1 MSYRGNPARGRSSL
15 GYLFGHDDTT
25 PQPPRPTKNILPLLP
40 PYGTDNDA
48 EIVTVTVNHKPTSP
62 PFATSHHDSET
73 SLTNSPSTKIRS
85 SPGGK
90 SSLGYLFGDNK

>member
-25 PQPPRPTKNILPLLP
+25 PQPPLPTKNILPLLP

-48 EIVTVTVNHKPTSP
+48 EIVTVNHKPRRPPTSP
-62 PFATSHHDSET
+62 PFATSHHDSE
-73 SLTNSPSTKIRS
+73 LTNSPSKKRS